1 MCRMPDNFD
10 ENMVQCTNGQGWVPL
25 PMCKNEN
32 QKECSCEL
40 EVFKMLAWKEAV
52 IIFWMNI
59 QTHMNNFSV

>member
-10 ENMVQCTNGQGWVPL
+10 ENIVNSVHKLSRVVPL

-40 EVFKMLAWKEAV
+40 EVFKMLEWKEAV
-52 IIFWMNI
+52 IIFSN
-59 QTHMNNFSV
+59 TYE